1 MKLVVVDDHTV
12 VRKGIISMLSL
23 DNSIQEIKEASNIEE
38 AIKVLKNEKPDIAL
52 VDLKLQ
58 KEDGLD
64 IIKEGKKM
72 SLETKYIIL
81 TSFISREDFIRA
93 EKIGVDGY
101 VMKNAY
107 VEDILYALQIVKRG
121 KMYIDSEILDYI
133 DQKDDD
139 DICKTLTGRET
150 DVLNELIKGLS
161 NDEIAKKLY
170 ISENTVKKYVS
181 NILSKL
187 NLKSRTQAVAF
198 LSNTKYH

>member
-121 KMYIDSEILDYI
+121 KKYIDSEILDYI

-139 DICKTLTGRET
+139 DIYKTLTGRET

-161 NDEIAKKLY
+161 NDEIARKLY

-198 LSNTKYH
+198 LSNAKYH

>member
-23 DNSIQEIKEASNIEE
+23 DNNIQDIMEASTIEE

-64 IIKEGKKM
+64 IVKEGKKIG
-72 SLETKYIIL
+72 LETKYIIL

-150 DVLNELIKGLS
+150 DVFNELIKGLS

-187 NLKSRTQAVAF
+187 NLKSRTQAVA
-198 LSNTKYH
+198 LLNNIKYH